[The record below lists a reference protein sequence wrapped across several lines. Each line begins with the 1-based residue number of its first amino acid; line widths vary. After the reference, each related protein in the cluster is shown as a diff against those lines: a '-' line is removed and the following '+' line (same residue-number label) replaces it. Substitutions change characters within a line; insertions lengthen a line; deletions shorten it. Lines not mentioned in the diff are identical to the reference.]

1 MRASHLVRFLPIL
14 IAAACRHETPAAESA
29 RKPVSIHTVAVEE
42 TSAGARRA
50 SGVTAALQTAEIAAR
65 SPASVIRVSVREGEH
80 VRRGRLL
87 VELDSRELQA
97 RLEAAQSSERAAS
110 AEARRMARL
119 AATQAATVRET
130 EAADAA
136 AAGARAAVEE
146 ARAAMTYLR
155 PTAPFDG
162 RIASVPVHPGDDVG
176 PGQKLVI
183 LESLSG
189 FETQASIDADAAS
202 GLEPGAQVVVRVD
215 GIPDPLV
222 ARVRSVSPAGNP
234 DTHRFLLRAELPP
247 DQRLRSGIFAVVE
260 LPAAGET
267 KRLTVPTAALVER
280 GGLTGV
286 FVVENGTASLRWI
299 SIGAREGDRIVV
311 RAGLAPGDRVALE
324 TAGLTDGMPFVELP

>member
-1 MRASHLVRFLPIL
+1 
-14 IAAACRHETPAAESA
+14 
-29 RKPVSIHTVAVEE
+29 
-42 TSAGARRA
+42 
-50 SGVTAALQTAEIAAR
+50 
-65 SPASVIRVSVREGEH
+65 
-80 VRRGRLL
+80 
-87 VELDSRELQA
+87 
-97 RLEAAQSSERAAS
+97 
-110 AEARRMARL
+110 
-119 AATQAATVRET
+119 
-130 EAADAA
+130 
-136 AAGARAAVEE
+136 
-146 ARAAMTYLR
+146 
-155 PTAPFDG
+155 
-162 RIASVPVHPGDDVG
+162 
-176 PGQKLVI
+176 
-183 LESLSG
+183 
-189 FETQASIDADAAS
+189 
-202 GLEPGAQVVVRVD
+202 VVRVD

-286 FVVENGTASLRWI
+286 FVVADGRASLRWI